1 MSTLLTVLADFFTK
15 ITFYILKNV
24 KPCLIIVNA
33 CLFNAIKARKPHLIG
48 GIMSRKTLYFDSW
61 CGYVVSAAVE
71 NGKLT
76 EFGYER
82 LDRGTVIGNIYKG
95 RVESILTGM
104 QAAFVN
110 CGLARNC
117 YLSTEGELPDADK
130 YDSGKTE
137 NGCTAPAF
145 PPLKVGDEVMV
156 QVVKAP
162 VGKKGAKVTLRPSFV
177 GNCLI
182 YMPEIPFV
190 GVSRKIADEELR
202 RNLAFSAERL
212 KKPEEGLILRTAA
225 PYAKRDQLQIEYSY
239 LKNTYAGVKRA
250 FEEANVG
257 DLLHT
262 DSSLPVRVLR
272 DTLANEVDGIVVGTK
287 ELKAQIDGIM
297 SLFPP
302 HTRRPVTLHDTGR
315 DMMEELGVT
324 RQISELASPRVDLD
338 NGAYLVIEKTEAL
351 TVIDVNTGK
360 FTGDDSLEQTVYYT
374 NILAAREIARQV
386 KLRNIGGIVVVDFI
400 DMLNET
406 HKNALVEEL
415 ERALAADKA
424 KCAVSPMSQFG
435 LVEFTRKRI
444 GINPLSH
451 MIKPCR
457 YCREAGHTLKEEFII
472 FGLRAKL
479 MRLVTE
485 GATAIRVDMNAEVL
499 AKLAEFTDM
508 LADLRNR
515 CKTAK
520 FYAVPH
526 KTYHEEQLNFRT
538 VEFEI
543 PKEAFHIT

>member
-1 MSTLLTVLADFFTK
+1 MEKFVNTPDVFDGFFIKNSSLVLK
-15 ITFYILKNV
+15 IHRSCFIILSACPCKAHAPTFHEE
-24 KPCLIIVNA
+24 
-33 CLFNAIKARKPHLIG
+33 F
-48 GIMSRKTLYFDSW
+48 MSRKTLYFDSC
-61 CGYVVSAAVE
+61 CGYVVSVAAE
-71 NGKLT
+71 NDKMT
-76 EFGYER
+76 EFSFER
-82 LDRGTVIGNIYKG
+82 LERGTVIGNIYKG
-95 RVESILTGM
+95 QIESILPGM

-110 CGLARNC
+110 CGLTRNC
-117 YLSTEGELPDADK
+117 YLSADGAIPDSDK
-130 YDSGKTE
+130 YDSGKAE
-137 NGCTAPAF
+137 NGTAEPIF
-145 PPLKVGDEVMV
+145 PNLKVGDEIMV

-162 VGKKGAKVTLRPSFV
+162 VGKKGAKVTAHPSFV

-225 PYAKRDQLQIEYSY
+225 PYAKRDQLINEYSY
-239 LKNTYAGVKRA
+239 LKNTYSEVKRA
-250 FEEANVG
+250 FESAKVG
-257 DLLHT
+257 ALLHT

-272 DTLANEVDGIVVGTK
+272 DTLSNEVDGIVVGTK
-287 ELKAQIDGIM
+287 ELKEQIDGIM
-297 SLFPP
+297 SRFPP

-315 DMMEELGVT
+315 DMMDELGLS
-324 RQISELASPRVDLD
+324 RQISELASPRVPLD

-400 DMLNET
+400 DMINET
-406 HKNALVEEL
+406 HKTALVEEL
-415 ERALAADKA
+415 ERALASDKA

-444 GINPLSH
+444 GTSPLTH

-457 YCREAGHTLKEEFII
+457 YCREVGHTLKEEYIL

-479 MRLVTE
+479 LSLVTG
-485 GATAIRVDMNAEVL
+485 GATAIRVDMNADVL
-499 AKLAEFTDM
+499 AKLSEFEEM
-508 LADLRNR
+508 LCDLRAR
-515 CKTAK
+515 CKSAK
-520 FYAVPH
+520 IYAVPH
-526 KTYHEEQLNFRT
+526 RTYHEEQINFRT
-538 VEFEI
+538 EDFEI